1 MFKMYFLNL
10 VKINSEIT
18 LSYILRGKER
28 PSRLNKNS
36 VILYHQLF
44 GIPKKGGELYGNM
57 CGMR

>member
-18 LSYILRGKER
+18 LSYLIQGKNQF
-28 PSRLNKNS
+28 PRLNKGS

-44 GIPKKGGELYGNM
+44 GIPKKGGV
-57 CGMR
+57 